1 VTPVLLGALALVL
14 AGPAPALLGRVRAF
28 AQVPRAAVVLWQ
40 SVALAA
46 VLAALG
52 SGLAL
57 ALALVTTQ
65 GRAGGLALGP
75 WRIGAHVLVVG
86 LTVTVAARLAW
97 AVVTNARAVRST
109 RRRQRD
115 LVDLVAG
122 SLPHA
127 TNDPVRVLDDET
139 PTVYCV
145 PAVRGSRVVVS
156 AGALAR
162 LDASGLAAVLAHER
176 THLQARH
183 DLVVEV
189 FTALSI
195 AFPRFVRSRVALEQ
209 IRTLLEMAADDGA
222 VRAVGRLPMAR
233 ALVALTTDP
242 TTPPGMRER
251 PAGIDDVAGG
261 GQVLARVERL
271 SERGTGR
278 ATRPVLGITTYVAAA
293 GVLVLPT
300 VGVALPWLRAAWRII
315 A

>member
-1 VTPVLLGALALVL
+1 VTPLLLGGLALL
-14 AGPAPALLGRVRAF
+14 LSGPVPALLGRVHAF
-28 AQVPRAAVVLWQ
+28 ALVPRAAVVLWQ

-57 ALALVTTQ
+57 ALVLVTTQ

-86 LTVTVAARLAW
+86 LTMTVAVRLVW

-109 RRRQRD
+109 RRHQRE
-115 LVDLVAG
+115 LVDLVARP
-122 SLPHA
+122 LPRDVLGH
-127 TNDPVRVLDDET
+127 DRSDRDHPVRVLDDEI
-139 PTVYCV
+139 PAAYCV
-145 PAVRGSRVVVS
+145 PALRESRLVVS

-162 LDASGLAAVLAHER
+162 LDPTGLDAVLAHER

-189 FTALSI
+189 FTALWI
-195 AFPRFVRSRVALEQ
+195 AFPRIVRSRVALDR

-222 VRAVGRLPMAR
+222 VRAVGRVPTAR
-233 ALVALTTDP
+233 ALVALAD
-242 TTPPGMRER
+242 
-251 PAGIDDVAGG
+251 AGG
-261 GQVLARVERL
+261 PQVLARVERL
-271 SERGTGR
+271 SVRRTTR
-278 ATRPVLGITTYVAAA
+278 AARPALAAA
-293 GVLVLPT
+293 TYAAAVAILVAPT
-300 VGVALPWLRAAWRII
+300 VTVALPWLHAAWRIV